1 MAIELDEKIGN
12 LNAQRKQI
20 KIEISDLEEALLK
33 REELLNKIEGAIEFA
48 TSLAK
53 ESEEESE
60 EYEEEDDA

>member
-33 REELLNKIEGAIEFA
+33 REELLNKIEGAIEFG
-48 TSLAK
+48 TSLAS

-60 EYEEEDDA
+60 EYEGEDDA

>member
-48 TSLAK
+48 KSIIEVPRDDKKDKK
-53 ESEEESE
+53 EKK
-60 EYEEEDDA
+60 DA

>member
-12 LNAQRKQI
+12 LRTQRKQI

-33 REELLNKIEGAIEFA
+33 REELLSKIEGAIEFG
-48 TSLAK
+48 TSLAS
-53 ESEEESE
+53 ESEQESE

>member
-33 REELLNKIEGAIEFA
+33 REELLNKIE
-48 TSLAK
+48 
-53 ESEEESE
+53 
-60 EYEEEDDA
+60 